1 MRRHTKI
8 WNFILRTYRTRIIDV
23 NPYFTDNRV
32 IFFYIILRLVKHNK
46 ELLQQNQ
53 ELVEAISKLIKT
65 VRKWTSENNKEC

>member
-1 MRRHTKI
+1 MLTP
-8 WNFILRTYRTRIIDV
+8 ILQIIA
-23 NPYFTDNRV
+23 NV